1 MGSIISMALSA
12 VIGCGLC
19 VAAAAGITQVAT
31 THIPVQV
38 QQPLVDYGTRTGP
51 TMPTPGA
58 SNPAGQ
64 PSTTPTTTQ
73 PGKAEPGK
81 TQPAKTQPAKKQPGK
96 AEPGKT
102 QPAQK
107 KPQPGA
113 TQKPG
118 KTTGPVKGKP
128 TPDTP
133 NDAPGKKK

>member
-64 PSTTPTTTQ
+64 PSTTPTS
-73 PGKAEPGK
+73 
-81 TQPAKTQPAKKQPGK
+81 TQPAKTQPAKSQPGK